1 MRIILDPGEMAV
13 AIHVASSRRMVNQVN
28 GITDRRRDDRQHAI
42 ALDMLGA
49 ISELAFCKAFG
60 AYPDLT
66 VQPRKGGPDVVLKGK
81 YRWDVKATDRPN
93 GRLLATTDKDL
104 GDADYY
110 ALAVVNGNAVD
121 FVGYASAAELLH
133 PGTVINLGLGPTHAL
148 DQSQLRSF
156 DRKDRA

>member
-1 MRIILDPGEMAV
+1 MRVILDPGEMAV
-13 AIHVASSRRMVNQVN
+13 AQHVASLRRCVNQAV
-28 GITDRRRDDRQHAI
+28 GITDRRRDGRQHAI

-66 VQPRKGGPDVVLKGK
+66 VQPRKGGADVVLKGK

-133 PGTVINLGLGPTHAL
+133 PGTVIDLGHGPTYAL
-148 DQSQLRSF
+148 DQAALRPF
-156 DRKDRA
+156 PTQEET